1 MLQIVPMQDKDRE
14 KEICRAVADADDNS
28 RVLHMTDGAEELG
41 YVVVS
46 LRETVLFIH
55 EFCVN
60 GKTDFAAEKPG
71 MEEIFILDTLMRSAA
86 SFGETNGADHIKTTF
101 PDFHS
106 FFKLRKF
113 DVTDEYAETPMS
125 TIVHYE

>member
-1 MLQIVPMQDKDRE
+1 MQEKDRE
-14 KEICRAVADADDNS
+14 KALCLAAEGADDKS
-28 RVLHMTDGAEELG
+28 RVLMMTDGAEELG

-46 LRETVLFIH
+46 LRENVLFIH
-55 EFCVN
+55 QFSVG
-60 GKTDFAAEKPG
+60 GKVDFSAGKPG

-86 SFGETNGADHIKTTF
+86 SFGETNGADFIKTTF

-113 DVTDEYAETPMS
+113 DVDDTHAETPMH

>member
-1 MLQIVPMQDKDRE
+1 MQEKDRE
-14 KEICRAVADADDNS
+14 LEICRAAAVAEDNA
-28 RVLHMTDGAEELG
+28 RVLMMTDGTEELG

-46 LRETVLFIH
+46 LKEQVLYIH
-55 EFCVN
+55 KFNVG
-60 GKTDFAAEKPG
+60 GKTDFTGEKPG
-71 MEEIFILDTLMRSAA
+71 MEEVFILDTLMRSAA
-86 SFGETNGADHIKTTF
+86 SFGETNGADHIRTTF

-113 DVTDEYAETPMS
+113 DVTDECAETPMR